1 MLNPS
6 SASLTG
12 GSLGPDASNSPPS
25 SPKRNAAFS
34 RLAPDV
40 GRLVD
45 FKNGDED
52 FGVVVVVV
60 VSVELVGVSGCS
72 NIHCKHRELANYHL

>member
-60 VSVELVGVSGCS
+60 SVELVGVSGCS
-72 NIHCKHRELANYHL
+72 NIHFKRRELADYHL